1 MEERGWN
8 QETKEFYQQ
17 YFSEEANLSWGIFEP
32 DAAGLNFETLD
43 YYEKKLEYVFP
54 ILLTYTEIDIT
65 GKSLS
70 MLEPRLQHNWEHG
83 KVTELT
89 LQTVTVEDGNMMYNI
104 LNGEYDEFLFSYA
117 TTIAEFQ
124 HPVLF
129 RPFNEMNGDWCPY
142 SSYNTS
148 KDTII
153 YREVYKY
160 IYEVF
165 ENVDVDN
172 AIWVWNPNESSFPK
186 GDWNHMLMYYP
197 GDEYVDVI
205 GLTAYNTGTYYAQVG
220 ESWKEFSELY
230 DDVYE
235 QYCKLF
241 SQPFMITEFSC
252 AVEGGDKVTWT
263 QDMFQNIGKYEKIKI
278 AVWWDGTD
286 FDPNIGK
293 ISRNYR
299 IDEPEEI
306 LDVFY
311 ENFHKNSI

>member
-1 MEERGWN
+1 
-8 QETKEFYQQ
+8 
-17 YFSEEANLSWGIFEP
+17 
-32 DAAGLNFETLD
+32 
-43 YYEKKLEYVFP
+43 
-54 ILLTYTEIDIT
+54 
-65 GKSLS
+65 
-70 MLEPRLQHNWEHG
+70 
-83 KVTELT
+83 
-89 LQTVTVEDGNMMYNI
+89 
-104 LNGEYDEFLFSYA
+104 
-117 TTIAEFQ
+117 
-124 HPVLF
+124 
-129 RPFNEMNGDWCPY
+129 
-142 SSYNTS
+142 
-148 KDTII
+148 
-153 YREVYKY
+153 
-160 IYEVF
+160 
-165 ENVDVDN
+165 
-172 AIWVWNPNESSFPK
+172 
-186 GDWNHMLMYYP
+186 MYYP

-286 FDPNIGK
+286 FDPNTGK